1 MPFLCER
8 GIGAV
13 AEVIRRKKMTL
24 DHVAIQEDPAPQ
36 VRETTPAVKIDWERC
51 KVKYIVPSLF
61 RLIAYRRIFPNERCP
76 IESPPACF
84 WKPLPHSNH
93 GAGKTKFAATSTLQA
108 PNGQRTDY
116 DCKIWSP
123 GPRVG
128 AVLEKS
134 ITRQHA
140 ALVKRST
147 MSEQRLLISLQFAGV
162 TNSLCRVQEVGYD
175 PQPISPN
182 RKFLIMPT

>member
-1 MPFLCER
+1 
-8 GIGAV
+8 
-13 AEVIRRKKMTL
+13 MTL

-36 VRETTPAVKIDWERC
+36 VRETTPAVKIDWKRC

-108 PNGQRTDY
+108 PNG
-116 DCKIWSP
+116 
-123 GPRVG
+123 
-128 AVLEKS
+128 
-134 ITRQHA
+134 
-140 ALVKRST
+140 
-147 MSEQRLLISLQFAGV
+147 
-162 TNSLCRVQEVGYD
+162 
-175 PQPISPN
+175 
-182 RKFLIMPT
+182 